1 MSDAARMSILEHL
14 AELRERLL
22 KAVIAV
28 GIGVLVGTLITPEL
42 MNLLV
47 APLGDQIP
55 IAIAPTESP
64 IVFFKIS
71 LIIGLVVAMPV
82 IVYQLFMF
90 MAPGLEPREKRYI
103 VLGAPAV
110 AICFAGGVVFA
121 AVVLIPA
128 AIPFMDMF
136 FGSVVEQRYSIDRYI
151 SFVSTILL
159 WAGLVFETP
168 LVMFFVAKLGVATH
182 ETFASARRG
191 VIIGAAVVAAIITPT
206 HDPFN
211 MLLVIIPFLVL
222 YELGIL
228 LARWA

>member
-1 MSDAARMSILEHL
+1 MSDNVRMSILEHL
-14 AELRERLL
+14 DELRERLL

-28 GIGVLVGTLITPEL
+28 GVGVVVGTLVTPHL
-42 MNLLV
+42 MRLLV
-47 APLGDQIP
+47 APLGDRTP

-64 IVFFKIS
+64 IVFFRIS
-71 LIIGLVVAMPV
+71 LIVGLVVAMPV
-82 IVYQLFMF
+82 IVYQLFLF
-90 MAPGLEPREKRYI
+90 VAPGLEPREKRYI
-103 VLGAPAV
+103 LIGAPAA

-128 AIPFMDMF
+128 AIPFMDVF
-136 FGSVVEQRYSIDRYI
+136 FGGVVEQRYSIDRYVG
-151 SFVSTILL
+151 FVSTILL

-168 LVMFFVAKLGVATH
+168 LLMFFVAKLGVATH
-182 ETFASARRG
+182 ETFAKARRG
-191 VIIGAAVVAAIITPT
+191 VIIGAAVVAAVISPT

-211 MLLVIIPFLVL
+211 MLLIMIPFLVL